1 MLQAHTGWALRPVA
15 GLMHPRDF
23 LAGLAF
29 RHFHSTQ
36 YIRHGSRPEYTPEP
50 DLVHEALGHLP
61 MLLNPDFAAMAQA
74 IGEASL
80 DATEAQ
86 IWHLTKVYWYT
97 VEFGAVREGA
107 EHKAFGAGILSSID
121 ELEHFGA
128 GRAEFAPFD
137 PACPQPKM
145 SYKDGVQQ
153 RYFVLDGFR
162 EGTRQLRAYAAARE
176 GGAGLSR

>member
-1 MLQAHTGWALRPVA
+1 MHEYTAAAPGREGAGRGGGLTGNNNP
-15 GLMHPRDF
+15 
-23 LAGLAF
+23 GLAF

-36 YIRHGSRPEYTPEP
+36 YVRHSSRPEYTPEP

-97 VEFGAVREGA
+97 VEFGVVR
-107 EHKAFGAGILSSID
+107 
-121 ELEHFGA
+121 
-128 GRAEFAPFD
+128 
-137 PACPQPKM
+137 
-145 SYKDGVQQ
+145 
-153 RYFVLDGFR
+153 
-162 EGTRQLRAYAAARE
+162 
-176 GGAGLSR
+176 